1 MTRTIKLGFVVAAI
15 VAVASGS
22 TQAGFQTQ
30 AFDWIMQAEQPG
42 QIVPETWTGYL
53 VLPFK
58 GDGTGSPLDVVV
70 LTSPTDFPGTSINGS
85 LMDWNTGAGGSF
97 TVKDGSIISGGFG
110 AVENNG
116 GLSFTS
122 IELEDRGF
130 SFFSSFDYSQKVPQG
145 FSLMGGTQFT
155 AATPEPGSFTVF
167 CTIFLAAGGWSLLKR
182 RPSGSASANA

>member
-15 VAVASGS
+15 VAAASGS
-22 TQAGFQTQ
+22 TQAGFQMQ
-30 AFDWIMQAEQPG
+30 AFNWILQAGEPG
-42 QIVPETWTGYL
+42 QMVPETWTGYL

-85 LMDWNTGAGGSF
+85 LTDWNTVAGGTFS
-97 TVKDGSIISGGFG
+97 VKDGSIISGGFG

-122 IELEDRGF
+122 IELEAHQF
-130 SFFSSFDYSQKVPQG
+130 SFFSSYDYSQKVPQG
-145 FSLMGGTQFT
+145 FTLIGETQFT
-155 AATPEPGSFTVF
+155 AATPEPGSFTVSARSF
-167 CTIFLAAGGWSLLKR
+167 SRLAAGVF
-182 RPSGSASANA
+182 